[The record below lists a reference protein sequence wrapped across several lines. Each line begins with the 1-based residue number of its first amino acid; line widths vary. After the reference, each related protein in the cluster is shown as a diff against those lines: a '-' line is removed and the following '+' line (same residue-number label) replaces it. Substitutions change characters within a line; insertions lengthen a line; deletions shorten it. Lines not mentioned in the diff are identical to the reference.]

1 VRAVQLRERFEAE
14 PVEVVAPNEIA
25 IVERQ
30 LCERRLEALLERR
43 ELSDTTDLDEVLAL
57 IASKLEASLSREA

>member
-1 VRAVQLRERFEAE
+1 VRARL
-14 PVEVVAPNEIA
+14 VEETRA
-25 IVERQ
+25 
-30 LCERRLEALLERR
+30 ALRR